1 VAPDPDDLTRRR
13 RPRAV
18 RLGIPALIVATLTFI
33 ALWRVSSPVT
43 PADGRAPA
51 AARPAPLA
59 PLTQLAEVLA
69 DNSIG
74 RRASLENVR
83 IREIPSARTLWIGGD
98 DDRVFVVLDPDV
110 KKSHEAV
117 MAEGARVTLI
127 GLVRP
132 SPKADVAIRQW
143 SLDPATAHTVEEG
156 GTYLHVTE
164 VRPAS

>member
-1 VAPDPDDLTRRR
+1 VERRR

-18 RLGIPALIVATLTFI
+18 RLGIPALIVATLTLV
-33 ALWRVSSPVT
+33 ALWRVGAPRS
-43 PADGRAPA
+43 AGDGQASA
-51 AARPAPLA
+51 NARPAPLE

-74 RRASLENVR
+74 RRASLDNVV
-83 IREIPSARTLWIGGD
+83 ISAMPSARTLWVGGE

-110 KKSHEAV
+110 KKSHEALMV
-117 MAEGARVTLI
+117 EGARVTLI

-132 SPKADVAIRQW
+132 SPKADVAARQW
-143 SLDPATAHTVEEG
+143 TLDPGTAQTVEEG

>member
-1 VAPDPDDLTRRR
+1 
-13 RPRAV
+13 V
-18 RLGIPALIVATLTFI
+18 RLGIPALIVATLTLV
-33 ALWRVSSPVT
+33 ALWRVSSPRSAT
-43 PADGRAPA
+43 DGGTTADTRI
-51 AARPAPLA
+51 APLE

-83 IREIPSARTLWIGGD
+83 IREIPSARTLWVGGD

-110 KKSHEAV
+110 KKSHEALMV
-117 MAEGARVTLI
+117 EGGRVTLI

-132 SPKADVAIRQW
+132 SPKADVAARQW
-143 SLDPATAHTVEEG
+143 SLDPATAQTVEEA

-164 VRPAS
+164 VRPAA

>member
-1 VAPDPDDLTRRR
+1 VQRRR
-13 RPRAV
+13 RAV
-18 RLGIPALIVATLTFI
+18 RLGVPGLIVAVLTFV
-33 ALWRVSSPVT
+33 ALWRVGVPSR
-43 PADGRAPA
+43 PAGDNAPA
-51 AARPAPLA
+51 ARPKPLE
-59 PLTQLAEVLA
+59 PLTGLAEVLA

-74 RRASLENVR
+74 RRASLENVS
-83 IREIPSARTLWIGGD
+83 IRELPSARTLWIGSG

-110 KKSHEAV
+110 KKSHEARLV
-117 MAEGARVTLI
+117 AGARVTLI

-143 SLDPATAHTVEEG
+143 SLDPATAQTVEEG